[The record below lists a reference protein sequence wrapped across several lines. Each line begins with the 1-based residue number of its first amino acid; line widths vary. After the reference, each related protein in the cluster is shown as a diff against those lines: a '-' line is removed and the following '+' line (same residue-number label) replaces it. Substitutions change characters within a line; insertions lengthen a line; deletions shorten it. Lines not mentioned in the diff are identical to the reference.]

1 MLYSHSSGEWKIA
14 DFGFTSAGSSNN
26 VFVSQFSRGTSSY
39 RAPELIREG
48 RYTTKV
54 DIWAL
59 GCIVYEIVTQL
70 KAFHDDWQVLRYAD
84 ARIPLNLPAI
94 KDHIGPSSEFFRS
107 LTDKTLNWE
116 WAQRP
121 SAQDLFHGE
130 FRNFNTSLLQSSADA
145 ARIHSPNDL
154 TLAISHRSETIS
166 GYHGTAESNDGNDL
180 ENDQSLVTR
189 SLIGLP
195 HRSSVA
201 SPPTR
206 WRTLVEHFQ
215 PIFLNP
221 LTSKVGRI

>member
-26 VFVSQFSRGTSSY
+26 VFMSQFSRGTSSY

-84 ARIPLNLPAI
+84 AKIPLNLPAI
-94 KDHIGPSSEFFRS
+94 EDHIGPSSDFFRS

-116 WAQRP
+116 WTQRP

-130 FRNFNTSLLQSSADA
+130 FRNFNTSLLQSTVDA
-145 ARIHSPNDL
+145 ARIHSRTAL

-166 GYHGTAESNDGNDL
+166 GQHRTAVESSEGNDL
-180 ENDQSLVTR
+180 ENNRSLVTQ
-189 SLIGLP
+189 SLIRIP
-195 HRSSVA
+195 

-221 LTSKVGRI
+221 LTSKVGGI